1 MAEQIQITVN
11 GVGRE
16 VDAGC
21 TVADILEQMEINRIT
36 VVAMRNDAIV
46 EKDAFS
52 TTVLEAG
59 DVLELVAFVR
69 GG

>member
-11 GVGRE
+11 GVDRE